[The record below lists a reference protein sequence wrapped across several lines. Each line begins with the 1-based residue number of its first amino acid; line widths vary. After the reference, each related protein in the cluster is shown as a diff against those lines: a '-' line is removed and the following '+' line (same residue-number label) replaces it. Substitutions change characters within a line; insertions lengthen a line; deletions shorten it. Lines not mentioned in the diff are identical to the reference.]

1 MARTWQAVWAV
12 LRTPDLRRA
21 QTAYAGFNVAEQA
34 TWVAMLVY
42 AFNQGG
48 ATEAGIISLVQLVPA
63 ALAAPFLGTLADRVA
78 PTKVQTFAYAAQA
91 AATSAV
97 ATVLLLDG
105 PAGVAYALAAVA
117 ATLFTISRP
126 AQAALTPAL
135 SRSPLDLGAA
145 MVTSGW
151 IENASV
157 LVAPALAGVVLAT
170 TGVGELFAVAA
181 ALSALSALLIAPL
194 RATDPD
200 PRRGAADDFAASGW
214 EEVTGGFRALRRN
227 GEARLVVG
235 FFGLEHIGWGAIDLL
250 AVVLALGILDL
261 GDGGAGYL
269 EAAFGAG
276 GLVGIAVAMGV
287 LGGRRLAPVL
297 LGGALGW
304 GAALVVL
311 GLAPSTAAAFA
322 LFVVAGAGRSVLDL
336 SARTLLLRV
345 APPAVVSRV
354 FGIAEGLSMVGL
366 AIGAVLVPVLVEL
379 GGPEA
384 ALIGTG
390 VVVAGLALLRVRSVW
405 EVDAAANVPVVELAL
420 LRRLRIFSPLPATS
434 LEALARAL
442 VVTEHEAGAVIVETG
457 EEGDRYYAIA
467 DGEVEVA
474 RDGQRVARLGRGEGF
489 GEVALLHDIPRT
501 ATVRAITRVTLF
513 ALDREPFTIALTGHE
528 STASMAQAI
537 AAERAGEVDPA
548 GST

>member
-1 MARTWQAVWAV
+1 MARTWQAVRAV

-42 AFNQGG
+42 AFNRGG

-105 PAGVAYALAAVA
+105 PASVAYALAAVA

-261 GDGGAGYL
+261 GNGGAGYL

-390 VVVAGLALLRVRSVW
+390 VVVAGLALVRARSVW

-442 VVTEHEAGAVIVETG
+442 VVAEHEAGTVIVETG
-457 EEGDRYYAIA
+457 EEGDRYYAIS
-467 DGEVEVA
+467 DGEVEIV

-528 STASMAQAI
+528 STASMARAI